1 MRDFKEPYYTEQC
14 VCCANKSQA
23 IILKLIDSEETL
35 MATKGAT
42 FGLNKDYDAGY
53 LTALKDIKILIKGL
67 GK

>member
-1 MRDFKEPYYTEQC
+1 MRIFKELFYTKQC
-14 VCCANKSQA
+14 NCCADKSEDS
-23 IILKLIDSEETL
+23 ILKLIESEEKL

-53 LTALKDIKILIKGL
+53 LTAIKDIKILIKGL